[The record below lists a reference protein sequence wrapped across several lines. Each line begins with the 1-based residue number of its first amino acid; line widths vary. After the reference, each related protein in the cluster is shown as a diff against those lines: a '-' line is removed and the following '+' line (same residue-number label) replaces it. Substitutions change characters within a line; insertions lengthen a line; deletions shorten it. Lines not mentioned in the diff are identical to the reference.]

1 VDQFGHQLLDG
12 YLRDGAF
19 GHRQHL
25 HMTWSYLRRGEPER
39 VLSFLRHVAD
49 SHGESDKLNVTMTRF
64 WVDVTAHALASEGT
78 GADEFGRL
86 LERAPHLLDRQLPFR
101 HWSREAMFSPEA
113 RAGWVEP
120 DLRPL
125 PF

>member
-1 VDQFGHQLLDG
+1 MDEFGQRLLDG
-12 YLRDGAF
+12 YEQF
-19 GHRQHL
+19 GHREHL

-39 VLSFLRHVAD
+39 VLPFLRYVAK
-49 SHGESDKLNVTMTRF
+49 SHGGTEKLNVTMTRF
-64 WVDVTAHALASEGT
+64 WVEATAHAIASSAAAEF
-78 GADEFGRL
+78 DEL
-86 LERAPHLLDRQLPFR
+86 LERVPHLLDKQLPFR
-101 HWSREAMFSPEA
+101 HWSRERMFAADA